1 MDDSKR
7 DPIDPINLRMNDGL
21 ESIQDNFSGALQA
34 GCLKFDPDSNPF
46 QRFMPHMEQR
56 NTKLMQM
63 NNENAAGN
71 YRRYDG
77 KVTVNNS

>member
-1 MDDSKR
+1 ME
-7 DPIDPINLRMNDGL
+7 DPIDSINLRMNDGL
-21 ESIQDNFSGALQA
+21 ESIQDDFSGALQA

-71 YRRYDG
+71 FRRYDG